1 MKLVNFGMIPCIP
14 NHHSSEVV
22 LKSSKLMICIYIYT
36 YIYTYIGQPRNSI
49 VLGAPKFPHLFI
61 LLGAVLASGVTDYQ
75 RPMFH
80 RQAQLAAL
88 GAELFG
94 LRRPNV

>member
-22 LKSSKLMICIYIYT
+22 LKSSKLM
-36 YIYTYIGQPRNSI
+36 IGQPRNSI